1 MDEIDY
7 NRRKA
12 NGILRNSENSK
23 VIVSIG
29 TVDAIS
35 PMVYDGVGA
44 STHVFWQIL
53 SQINHFNEKDL
64 LTKP

>member
-23 VIVSIG
+23 VIVSMG
-29 TVDAIS
+29 VVGAIA

-44 STHVFWQIL
+44 STHGYWQIL
-53 SQINHFNEKDL
+53 SQINHFS
-64 LTKP
+64 

>member
-44 STHVFWQIL
+44 STQGFWQ
-53 SQINHFNEKDL
+53 HFSHFSKFS
-64 LTKP
+64 

>member
-44 STHVFWQIL
+44 STHGYWQIF
-53 SQINHFNEKDL
+53 SQINHISL
-64 LTKP
+64 LA

>member
-1 MDEIDY
+1 MG
-7 NRRKA
+7 A
-12 NGILRNSENSK
+12 VG
-23 VIVSIG
+23 
-29 TVDAIS
+29 AIA

-53 SQINHFNEKDL
+53 SQINHFNEKDV